1 MSGILNPTSFV
12 IEPIYLE
19 KVRIF
24 MHFFVI
30 KSDILSHLWCHAA
43 VTELAD
49 VQDLGSCV
57 ARREGSTPFGRSSYL
72 HRQETIL

>member
-1 MSGILNPTSFV
+1 
-12 IEPIYLE
+12 
-19 KVRIF
+19 